1 MWPSASMTSLFISS
15 VRLKSESSLKAQVAF
30 HLDVLVSIVR
40 FKRFL
45 AVVRLITA
53 SNHLLSLLFK
63 DISASVVRG

>member
-1 MWPSASMTSLFISS
+1 M
-15 VRLKSESSLKAQVAF
+15 KAQVTKRKRVAF
-30 HLDVLVSIVR
+30 HLDVLVGIVR